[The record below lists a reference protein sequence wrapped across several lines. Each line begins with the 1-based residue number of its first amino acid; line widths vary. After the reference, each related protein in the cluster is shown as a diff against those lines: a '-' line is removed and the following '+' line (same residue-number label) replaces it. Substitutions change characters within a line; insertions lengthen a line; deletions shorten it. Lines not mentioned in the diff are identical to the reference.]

1 MGHHVHIHT
10 GIDGEFRCMLKVLCE
25 AMGNHLSG
33 RVPVGYD
40 HSLPA
45 PLVPEKVLKK
55 KFVSC

>member
-10 GIDGEFRCMLKVLCE
+10 GIDGEFRCMLEVLCE

-33 RVPVGYD
+33 RVPVSYY

-45 PLVPEKVLKK
+45 PLVSEEVFEKEG
-55 KFVSC
+55 VSC